1 IALARAVAADAPVLV
16 LHDPTTAV
24 DAVTEQSI
32 AEALVAAR
40 RRTDRATLLVTR
52 APALLR
58 EADRVVCMR
67 GGEVLCEGTHGELMG
82 LEEYWEVV
90 RRCAGS
96 TGSVPSRMCWGTTPP
111 PAGSS
116 PSTRSC
122 CPSPMPARRCA
133 SSSPVC
139 GNTGSRPWRP
149 WWSRSAGP
157 WPRRSCRV

>member
-1 IALARAVAADAPVLV
+1 MLV

-58 EADRVVCMR
+58 EADRVVFMR

-90 RRCAGS
+90 RR
-96 TGSVPSRMCWGTTPP
+96 
-111 PAGSS
+111 
-116 PSTRSC
+116 
-122 CPSPMPARRCA
+122 
-133 SSSPVC
+133 
-139 GNTGSRPWRP
+139 
-149 WWSRSAGP
+149 
-157 WPRRSCRV
+157 